1 MSRVLV
7 VDQQQRPLSPCTPA
21 RARLLL
27 KAGKA
32 AVLRRFPFVL
42 ILRDARPEAVGEPLR
57 LKLDPGSK
65 TTGLAVVNDARGE
78 VVWAAEVTHRGQR
91 IREALA
97 ARRAV
102 RRSRRQRK
110 TRYRPQRFANRR
122 RAVGWLAPSLLSRV
136 LQVLTWVARLRRFAP
151 IGAISVE
158 LARFDTQR
166 LQDPTISDIEYQQG
180 ELAGFELREYL
191 LIKWNHTCAYC
202 SISGV
207 PMQLD
212 HLAPRSRGGS
222 NRASNLVLS
231 CASCNQRKGNQ
242 AVEEFLADRPGTLA
256 RVLAQVKIPLRDTA
270 AITSTR
276 WALYRH
282 LQATGLPVEV
292 GTGGRTKYQR
302 MRAGLPKTHFF
313 DAACVGAS
321 TPQRWRVR
329 HVRPLLIQAMGW
341 QCRQMKL
348 MDKYGFPRTRAKQQS
363 RVKGFRTGDLIRA
376 VVPSGKKAG
385 RYTGR
390 VAVRASGSF
399 NVTTGHGTIQGIS
412 HRHSHLLHQQDGY
425 TYAKGGVALLP
436 NS

>member
-207 PMQLD
+207 P
-212 HLAPRSRGGS
+212 
-222 NRASNLVLS
+222 
-231 CASCNQRKGNQ
+231 
-242 AVEEFLADRPGTLA
+242 
-256 RVLAQVKIPLRDTA
+256 
-270 AITSTR
+270 
-276 WALYRH
+276 
-282 LQATGLPVEV
+282 VEV

-341 QCRQMKL
+341 QCRQMTL

-385 RYTGR
+385 RYTGQ
-390 VAVRASGSF
+390 VAVHASGSF